1 MSNNNVEWFSM
12 EKKQVQLLTICRGLP
27 ASGKTLWAK
36 QQVLKSNG
44 STVKTSRDDL
54 RFMLYG
60 AYVIDNSEE
69 KNITKTQLDIVR
81 KLLTAKKNVIVDDT
95 NLSLRAIER
104 FYDLAAEFHGKVQA
118 RFQDFPVDIKIC
130 IERDAQREMKGLRFV
145 GEKAIRDISKR
156 HLFGGSDLPTLPAK
170 MYQPIQPYALEFQDE
185 SLPSAWIFDVDGTI
199 AQTNGRGDYEWDK
212 VDEDEPVWHVIAL
225 LKDLRAQGHE
235 ILVVSGRNAVCEPET
250 REWLSVYEV
259 PFTSLY
265 MRPQDDS
272 RADYEIKK
280 DIYEKDIKGK
290 YFIAGCVD
298 DRDQVVKLWRSLGL
312 FCAQVN
318 YGHF

>member
-1 MSNNNVEWFSM
+1 M

-36 QQVLKSNG
+36 QQVIKSNG
-44 STVKTSRDDL
+44 SIVKVGRDDL
-54 RFMLYG
+54 RSMIYG

-69 KNITKTQLDIVR
+69 KNITTVQLDLIR

-104 FYDLAAEFHGKVQA
+104 LYDLAVEFHGKVQL
-118 RFQDFPVDIKIC
+118 RFQDFPVDIKTC
-130 IERDAQREMKGLRFV
+130 IERDAQREMKGLRSV
-145 GEKAIRDISKR
+145 GEQHIREISKR
-156 HLFGGSDLPTLPAK
+156 HLFGGSDLPTLPAR
-170 MYQPIQPYALEFQDE
+170 MYEPIQPYPLAIQDE

-199 AQTNGRGDYEWDK
+199 AQTNGRGDYDWAR
-212 VDEDEPVWHVIAL
+212 VDEDEPVWHVIEL
-225 LKDLRAQGHE
+225 LKNLHAQGHE
-235 ILVVSGRNAVCEPET
+235 IIVVSGRNAVCEPET

-265 MRPQDDS
+265 MRSQDDS
-272 RADYEIKK
+272 RADYEVKK
-280 DIYEKDIKGK
+280 DIYENEIQGK
-290 YFIAGCVD
+290 YFVAGCVD